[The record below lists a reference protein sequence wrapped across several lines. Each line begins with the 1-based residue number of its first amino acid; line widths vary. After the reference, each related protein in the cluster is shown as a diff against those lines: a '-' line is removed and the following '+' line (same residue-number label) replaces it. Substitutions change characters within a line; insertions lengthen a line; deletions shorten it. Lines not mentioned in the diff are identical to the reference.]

1 MSKQLNI
8 VPVNGRLYAGP
19 GFRLEM
25 RDTDNWGRLK
35 KKRQYTVTRATLV
48 RAIREAGLEQVKY
61 IERETTLDQYIEHE
75 TTLDQDI
82 AMYHALALVDAGPNT
97 KLSADGRAR
106 QTNLWKRIQKRMG
119 NI

>member
-1 MSKQLNI
+1 
-8 VPVNGRLYAGP
+8 
-19 GFRLEM
+19 M

-35 KKRQYTVTRATLV
+35 QKRQYAVTRATLV

-61 IERETTLDQYIEHE
+61 IEHE

-82 AMYHALALVDAGPNT
+82 ALYHALALVDAGPNT

-106 QTNLWKRIQKRMG
+106 QTNLWKRIHKRMG